1 MHKIKIDII
10 GKPTEVF
17 VVKKTPKGYLVT
29 TKAFEENEEPTKV
42 FHVTDNQVILR

>member
-1 MHKIKIDII
+1 MHKIKIDIKD
-10 GKPTEVF
+10 KPTEVF

-29 TKAFEENEEPTKV
+29 TTAFKENEEPTKV